1 MILLDGAMGTM
12 LQAEGLLPG
21 ERPELLCIERP
32 EVVKN
37 VHKKYIAAGSNI
49 IYANTFEANAK
60 KLAGFNYSVAEVVA
74 AAVKTAREAVDE
86 AANNAVAEAAASSTS
101 RSGVLVALDIGPI
114 GELLEPYGT
123 LTFEEAYE
131 IFKEMLTAGE
141 AAGADLVV
149 FETFSDLYEIKA
161 GVLAAKEN
169 TSLPVIT
176 TMSFEKNHRTFTGCS
191 LEAMAVT
198 LEGLGAD
205 ALGINC
211 SLGPEEILPMARKL
225 ASYTSLPLAFK
236 PNAGL
241 PDPKTGLYSVYPKEF
256 AEIMNRF
263 ADCGMKLAGGC
274 CGTSPDYISA
284 MSEIF
289 ASRSDDAADDDAD
302 AGNAD
307 ADDADAVDASTADAV
322 ANITVDTAAC
332 ASVGIDHYH
341 PKSSVCSPS
350 VVVDTSKVCVIGE
363 RINPTGKKRFKQ
375 ALIENDID
383 YILKQAIEQVEAGAD
398 ILDVN
403 VGLPEIDEPE
413 MIVKVVKAIQ
423 SVTDTPLQIDS
434 SDPQAIEAAL
444 RIYNGKP
451 IVNSVNGE
459 PEVMERIFPLIKK
472 YGAAVVGLTLDKNGI
487 PASAASRFE
496 IAERIVNTAASY
508 GIPRKDVYIDCLTLT
523 VSAQQEAALETIKAV
538 RMVTEKLGVNTVLG
552 VSNISFGIPLRSLM
566 NQTFLALALGAGLK
580 MPIIN
585 PSSEPVMDIISAY
598 RVLDCTDSG
607 CLAYIEKYSE
617 RQSAKLAALQPA
629 NTSTLRPS
637 GSSAAQSASYAAA
650 QDTSQTASQSASHD
664 AAQTN
669 AQASAGH
676 ESTDTQSVASLITYA
691 IEKGLK
697 QETADNVKKMLESAS
712 PLNVID
718 NVVIPALDKVGELY
732 ESGRFFLPQLL
743 NAASAASEGF
753 EIIKQKIK
761 ETGENSVSKGDII
774 IATVKGDIHDIG
786 KNIVKVILEN
796 YGYNV
801 IDLGRDVAPEV
812 IVKSA
817 AEKDIKL
824 VGLSALMTTTLSSM
838 QETIKQLRDSGHKC
852 KVMVGGAVLT
862 RDYAKTIG
870 ADFYAK
876 DAKEAVDIAKKVF
889 G

>member
-74 AAVKTAREAVDE
+74 AGVKTAREAVDE
-86 AANNAVAEAAASSTS
+86 AADNAVAEAAASSTS
-101 RSGVLVALDIGPI
+101 RSDVLVALDIGPI

-211 SLGPEEILPMARKL
+211 SLGPEEILPMAREL

-274 CGTSPDYISA
+274 CGTSPDYIRA

-289 ASRSDDAADDDAD
+289 ASRSDDAAAD
-302 AGNAD
+302 NA
-307 ADDADAVDASTADAV
+307 AAVDASTADAV
-322 ANITVDTAAC
+322 ANIAGDTAAG
-332 ASVGIDHYH
+332 ASVGIDYYN

-496 IAERIVNTAASY
+496 IAERIVNTATSY

-598 RVLDCTDSG
+598 RVLDCSDSG
-607 CLAYIEKYSE
+607 CLAYIEKYSK
-617 RQSAKLAALQPA
+617 RQSADQA
-629 NTSTLRPS
+629 TLRRS
-637 GSSAAQSASYAAA
+637 GSSASRPTDIAAAQSTSYAAA
-650 QDTSQTASQSASHD
+650 QDTSQTASQAVSHD
-664 AAQTN
+664 SAQTN
-669 AQASAGH
+669 AQASVGH
-676 ESTDTQSVASLITYA
+676 ESTDTQSVAGLITYA

-697 QETADNVKKMLESAS
+697 QETADNVRKMLESAS
-712 PLNVID
+712 PLDVID

-838 QETIKQLRDSGHKC
+838 QETIKQLRDSGHEC